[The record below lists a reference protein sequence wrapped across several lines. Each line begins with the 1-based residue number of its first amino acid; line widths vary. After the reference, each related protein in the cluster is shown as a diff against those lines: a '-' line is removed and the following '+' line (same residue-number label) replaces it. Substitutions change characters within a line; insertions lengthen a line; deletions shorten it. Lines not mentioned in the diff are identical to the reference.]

1 MHPTLTFLLKTLLWS
16 LVNSNKFFNHERFFM
31 IIVQQV
37 LKRWNINL
45 KLSEYVCRVF
55 LFCFAFFLH
64 ELIFA
69 KKRTSNILLAL
80 NLADFVILSVAV
92 IFSYNIKKVV
102 NSIKQT
108 KWFDRFP
115 LVFTETNFREIDQIS
130 QSLIPRK
137 INSHKVDDRYYIS
150 VSPCTLSKWW
160 NTLFFVIG
168 FWLIAVGSSI
178 KKSCI

>member
-1 MHPTLTFLLKTLLWS
+1 MS
-16 LVNSNKFFNHERFFM
+16 GFF
-31 IIVQQV
+31 V
-37 LKRWNINL
+37 
-45 KLSEYVCRVF
+45 
-55 LFCFAFFLH
+55 LFCFFFARINFC
-64 ELIFA
+64 EETYFKYFA
-69 KKRTSNILLAL
+69 DIKFSGFRQK
-80 NLADFVILSVAV
+80 DILSVAV
-92 IFSYNIKKVV
+92 IFSYNIKKGV

-130 QSLIPRK
+130 QSLIPGK
-137 INSHKVDDRYYIS
+137 INSRKVDDCYYIS
-150 VSPCTLSKWW
+150 LSPCTLSKWW

>member
-1 MHPTLTFLLKTLLWS
+1 M
-16 LVNSNKFFNHERFFM
+16 
-31 IIVQQV
+31 
-37 LKRWNINL
+37 
-45 KLSEYVCRVF
+45 YVGF
-55 LFCFAFFLH
+55 FCFVLLFFARINFC
-64 ELIFA
+64 EETYFKYFA
-69 KKRTSNILLAL
+69 GIKFSG
-80 NLADFVILSVAV
+80 FVILSVAV

-130 QSLIPRK
+130 QSLIPGK